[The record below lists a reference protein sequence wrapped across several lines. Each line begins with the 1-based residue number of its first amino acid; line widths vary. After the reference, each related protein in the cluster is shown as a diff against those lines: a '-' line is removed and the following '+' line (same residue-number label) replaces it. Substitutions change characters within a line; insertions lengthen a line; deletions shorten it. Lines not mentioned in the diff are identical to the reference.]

1 MTEHTENIMGY
12 PVSFLDRDECIRTIY
27 SWIRSGSRQKYFVC
41 ANPHSFEIAETD
53 PEFQKAILHADLIT
67 PDGSGIVLASKILKG
82 RIHKRVTGSGVFRE
96 LSRKLNEEGGHRV
109 FFLGSSEENLERIRE
124 KMKKDFPGITVC
136 GTYSPPFTSVF
147 SEKDN
152 RLMIDAVNHASPD
165 VLWVGMTAPKQEKW
179 VYRNK
184 DRLNVSFIGP
194 VGAVFDFYTETVKRA
209 NPVFFRFGLEWLPR
223 LLQQPG
229 RLWRRMGV
237 SAPGFLMKILKQKMR
252 Q

>member
-1 MTEHTENIMGY
+1 MNPYTEHIMGY
-12 PVSFLDRDECIRTIY
+12 PVSSLDRTECIHTIY
-27 SWIRSGSRQKYFVC
+27 SWIRSGRKQKYFVC

-53 PEFQKAILHADLIT
+53 PEFQKAIQKADLVT
-67 PDGSGIVLASKILKG
+67 PDGSGIVLASRILNG
-82 RIHKRVTGSGVFRE
+82 RIKKRVTGSGVFRE
-96 LSRKLNEEGGHRV
+96 LNRVLNEAGGHRV
-109 FFLGSSEENLERIRE
+109 FFLGSSEENLERIRAKME
-124 KMKKDFPGITVC
+124 KEFPGITVC

-152 RLMIDAVNHASPD
+152 RLMIDAVNNAAPD

-184 DRLNVSFIGP
+184 ERLNVSFIGP

-223 LLQQPG
+223 LLQQPE
-229 RLWRRMGV
+229 RLWKRMGV
-237 SAPGFLMKILKQKMR
+237 SAPKFLLNILKQKMR